1 MFAEPVDWIIGLS
14 VKELIGIAIIAGLA
28 VIGWK
33 FFSTKIIALLK

>member
-14 VKELIGIAIIAGLA
+14 VKELIGVALIAGLA

-33 FFSTKIIALLK
+33 FFSIKVVNLLK